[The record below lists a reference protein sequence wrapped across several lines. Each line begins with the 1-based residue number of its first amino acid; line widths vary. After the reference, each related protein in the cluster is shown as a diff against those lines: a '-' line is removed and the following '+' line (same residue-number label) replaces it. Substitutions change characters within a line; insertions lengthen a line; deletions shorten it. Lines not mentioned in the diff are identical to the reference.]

1 MSTID
6 WDSMCV
12 DCTHAKHPL
21 NTCPE
26 PVSNGDPSNG
36 PQYCPCAAE
45 IEAMAQ
51 ELARLDRSAVASVTL
66 GEGAVAKRPPRQ
78 PHACRCMTPRDHKRR
93 EAYLYGNVVLSSRE
107 YLDLV
112 SAEQR
117 LRDAMRKAND
127 FLYLEDAQSAKNALV
142 EGLRS

>member
-12 DCTHAKHPL
+12 DCTHAKHPM

-26 PVSNGDPSNG
+26 VLGGDDPSNG

-45 IEAMAQ
+45 IEPMAQ
-51 ELARLDRSAVASVTL
+51 ELARLSRSSVASVTL
-66 GEGAVAKRPPRQ
+66 GEGAAAKRPPRQ

-93 EAYLYGNVVLSSRE
+93 EAYLYGNVVLSSPE
-107 YLDLV
+107 YMDLIDEV
-112 SAEQR
+112 QR
-117 LRDAMRKAND
+117 LRDAMRAAND
-127 FLYLEDAQSAKNALV
+127 FVYLEDLQAAKNALV